1 MRLLICADGQV
12 GAGALEHLALT
23 HPEDVGAVVVVGD
36 GRSLEIARSYGFPVV
51 VWTNQDQVA
60 TELSAMPGFD
70 LGVLAWWPHII
81 REPLISIPKQGFIN
95 FHPSLLPFN
104 RGKHYNFWAIVDG
117 NPFGVSIHRVEA
129 GIDSGA
135 ILFQREIPYTWA
147 DTGESL
153 FLKAQQA
160 MLDLWRDSY
169 PDLRSHRY
177 TARPQDLHQGSFH
190 LARELEPASLILL
203 DAQYTGRQLINLLRA
218 RTFTGKPA
226 CRFEEAGRTWE
237 IRIQITEKT

>member
-1 MRLLICADGQV
+1 MRLLFCADGQV
-12 GAGALEHLALT
+12 GAGALEHLLRT
-23 HPEDVGAVVVVGD
+23 HPEDIGAVVVNGD
-36 GRSLEIARSYGFPVV
+36 GPSLEAAKSLRIPILA
-51 VWTNQDQVA
+51 WTDQVQLA
-60 TELSAMPGFD
+60 AELAQMPAFD
-70 LGVLAWWPHII
+70 LGVLAWWPHIL
-81 REPLISIPKQGFIN
+81 RQPLISIPKQGFIN

-117 NPFGVSIHRVEA
+117 NPFGVTIHRVEV

-135 ILFQREIPYTWA
+135 ILFQREIPYSWA

-153 FLKAQQA
+153 FNKAQQA

-169 PDLRSHRY
+169 PDLRSNRY
-177 TARPQDLHQGSFH
+177 SERPQDAQAGKLH
-190 LARELEPASLILL
+190 LAKELEPASLIQL

-226 CRFEEAGRTWE
+226 CRFEESGRTWE
-237 IRIQITEKT
+237 VRIQITEKP